1 MSIYNKI
8 LVRLIEKMLDNA
20 VDYEKV
26 LVFQYWLSYK
36 NVLLSSYLSELIFLS
51 YYFYLVITEIQII

>member
-8 LVRLIEKMLDNA
+8 LVELIEKMLDNA
-20 VDYEKV
+20 ADYAKV

-36 NVLLSSYLSELIFLS
+36 NVLLSSYLSEFIFLS
-51 YYFYLVITEIQII
+51 YYFYLVIIEIQII

>member
-8 LVRLIEKMLDNA
+8 LVELIEKMLDNA

>member
-1 MSIYNKI
+1 
-8 LVRLIEKMLDNA
+8 MLDNA

-26 LVFQYWLSYK
+26 LAFQYWLSYK
-36 NVLLSSYLSELIFLS
+36 NVLLSSYLLEFIFLS